1 VLGIQEFG
9 ILVLILSLFNLV
21 TDLSDMGLSSAIVRF
36 GAETIERG
44 DLSRFQKVVSTV
56 FRLKL
61 ILGVIV
67 IGLAA
72 LFLNPIVSYVFH
84 HVDERIAFYFLF
96 SLCGAAINIV
106 AGTFPP
112 IFQAFKDFRK
122 MSLVGLSRPMA
133 KVLCILLCLVIVP
146 RWSVALG
153 VGVEIISLLMF
164 LGVSYQFSPVKRF
177 SLRVHDKDI
186 TKQVMTFNKWISLH
200 QVVTLLGGRVDVFF
214 VGGLSD
220 ANALGLYG
228 AATKIAGLV
237 SMVSLAYFGVLLPE
251 FSSSPS
257 YETIRG
263 KRRVSLMVVGL
274 IATGIGVLALV
285 AGPLIT
291 IVFGEVFSG
300 AIPLLQIMCI
310 GLLFTVLSYP
320 FSASLFALD
329 TPIVFPVASALSLTA
344 FIAGNIMFIPRMG
357 VTGAAV
363 AFAASGCVTFIVS
376 ILFFLFK
383 GRKGT
388 APGIPE

>member
-1 VLGIQEFG
+1 
-9 ILVLILSLFNLV
+9 
-21 TDLSDMGLSSAIVRF
+21 
-36 GAETIERG
+36 
-44 DLSRFQKVVSTV
+44 
-56 FRLKL
+56 
-61 ILGVIV
+61 
-67 IGLAA
+67 
-72 LFLNPIVSYVFH
+72 
-84 HVDERIAFYFLF
+84 
-96 SLCGAAINIV
+96 
-106 AGTFPP
+106 
-112 IFQAFKDFRK
+112 
-122 MSLVGLSRPMA
+122 
-133 KVLCILLCLVIVP
+133 
-146 RWSVALG
+146 
-153 VGVEIISLLMF
+153 
-164 LGVSYQFSPVKRF
+164 
-177 SLRVHDKDI
+177 
-186 TKQVMTFNKWISLH
+186 MTFNKWISLH

-329 TPIVFPVASALSLTA
+329 TPIVFPVASALSLIA